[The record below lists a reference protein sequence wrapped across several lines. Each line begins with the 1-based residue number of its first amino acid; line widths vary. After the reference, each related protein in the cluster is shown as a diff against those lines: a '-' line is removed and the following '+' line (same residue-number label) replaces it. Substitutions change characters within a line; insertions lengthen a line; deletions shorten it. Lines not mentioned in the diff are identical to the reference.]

1 MVNGVLVPDQGGP
14 AGRLGPLE
22 AEVLSVLWGSGGP
35 MTVRAVAQELNSGR
49 DAPLAYTTVM
59 TVMSRLARKGILV
72 RSRSGRGYAYL
83 PVAADTAEIAVRG
96 VLAEFGDAALAR
108 FVERVELDPGLR
120 GRLRR
125 LMEEQR

>member
-1 MVNGVLVPDQGGP
+1 M
-14 AGRLGPLE
+14 
-22 AEVLSVLWGSGGP
+22 LSVLWGSGGP

>member
-1 MVNGVLVPDQGGP
+1 MPDQGGA

-35 MTVRAVAQELNSGR
+35 MTVRAVAHELNSGR
-49 DAPLAYTTVM
+49 GAPLAYTTVM

-72 RSRSGRGYAYL
+72 RSRSGRGYSYL